1 MRVLYVT
8 YEPPFFPAGGGQTRQ
23 FNLLKHL
30 SVKHEIDL
38 FLPHLNLQE
47 RIIAK
52 QISNS
57 VYSPSLALTKLAR
70 LCLKPFPN
78 SYPAFSAAKE
88 GLRFTLT
95 PIIRAAIK
103 RNSYD
108 LVHIEHTD
116 IAHWEKIIPRSIPRT
131 LTAHNVKTVMWSRYA
146 KNASQSQYKALAKE
160 ARRFSE
166 YEAKFLPA
174 LTRLIAVS
182 DTDKLELERIT
193 EKSVPIDVV
202 ANGVDTT
209 YFSPKSSEISYDL
222 VFTGTMNHPPNT
234 DGIIDFVIKTLPIIR
249 SQIPGVR
256 LAIVGMNPPPAV
268 QSLSSHP
275 GVTVTGYVPDTRDFI
290 SSATLAIAPLNS
302 GSGTRLK
309 ILEAMSMGKAVVS
322 TSIGAEG
329 IDYRNG
335 FDITISDSREAFA
348 ESIIELLQNEHLH
361 DSIGNN
367 ARLLVIKKYDWRSL
381 AELQDNAW
389 RAATESP
396 NTRTLSKAIE
406 PPHADQN

>member
-1 MRVLYVT
+1 MRVLYIT

-47 RIIAK
+47 HIIAK

-78 SYPAFSAAKE
+78 PYPAFSAAKE
-88 GLRFTLT
+88 GLRITLT

-108 LVHIEHTD
+108 LVHIEHGD
-116 IAHWEKIIPRSIPRT
+116 IAHWNKIIPRNIPKI
-131 LTAHNVKTVMWSRYA
+131 LTAQNVKTIMWDRYA
-146 KNASQSQYKALAKE
+146 KNASKDQRRGLAEE
-160 ARRFSE
+160 ARRFAE

-174 LTRLIAVS
+174 WSRLIAVS

-249 SQIPGVR
+249 SHIPGVR

-329 IDYRNG
+329 IDYKNG
-335 FDITISDSREAFA
+335 FDISISDTREAFA
-348 ESIIELLQNEHLH
+348 ASIIELLQSEYLREF
-361 DSIGNN
+361 IGNN
-367 ARLLVIKKYDWRSL
+367 ARSTVTERYDWKSL
-381 AELQDNAW
+381 AELQDKAW
-389 RAATESP
+389 RAAAESP
-396 NTRTLSKAIE
+396 I
-406 PPHADQN
+406 H